1 LQIGQTPELEA
12 VPSAAFEP
20 VAELLTATVDISEES
35 GDFFASGSLRSERIG
50 KEGTSVSEATQ
61 TMEVIID
68 TALV

>member
-50 KEGTSVSEATQ
+50 KERQ
-61 TMEVIID
+61 F
-68 TALV
+68 